1 MSTESEVQEQKTE
14 AQYATQASL
23 ISCVVTNNQGVEL
36 PPLNGDMILGFIHR
50 ESLLS
55 PFMSGVLAISD
66 SADFLN
72 GLDMDGNQ
80 SPIEGGEIVKITV
93 KTPVSKD
100 EAGETYEYK
109 IWKIGNRISIN
120 KKQAY
125 ALALV
130 SEEALLNE
138 TTRVVVRIP
147 SGGKNKKEQPQKSI
161 SGIV

>member
-23 ISCVVTNNQGVEL
+23 ISCIVTNNKGVEL

-80 SPIEGGEIVKITV
+80 SC
-93 KTPVSKD
+93 
-100 EAGETYEYK
+100 
-109 IWKIGNRISIN
+109 
-120 KKQAY
+120 
-125 ALALV
+125 
-130 SEEALLNE
+130 LLY
-138 TTRVVVRIP
+138 TSP
-147 SGGKNKKEQPQKSI
+147 SPRDKHRSRMPS
-161 SGIV
+161 SA

>member
-1 MSTESEVQEQKTE
+1 
-14 AQYATQASL
+14 
-23 ISCVVTNNQGVEL
+23 
-36 PPLNGDMILGFIHR
+36 MILGFIHR

-100 EAGETYEYK
+100 ELVRHMNIKYGKLE
-109 IWKIGNRISIN
+109 IGYQLIKTSICISI
-120 KKQAY
+120 
-125 ALALV
+125 
-130 SEEALLNE
+130 
-138 TTRVVVRIP
+138 
-147 SGGKNKKEQPQKSI
+147 SI
-161 SGIV
+161 RRSIT

>member
-23 ISCVVTNNQGVEL
+23 ISCVVTNNKGVEL

-80 SPIEGGEIVKITV
+80 SPIEGGEIVNYSQNSCIK
-93 KTPVSKD
+93 
-100 EAGETYEYK
+100 
-109 IWKIGNRISIN
+109 R
-120 KKQAY
+120 
-125 ALALV
+125 
-130 SEEALLNE
+130 
-138 TTRVVVRIP
+138 
-147 SGGKNKKEQPQKSI
+147 
-161 SGIV
+161 

>member
-23 ISCVVTNNQGVEL
+23 ISCIVTNNKGVEL

-125 ALALV
+125 ALA
-130 SEEALLNE
+130 
-138 TTRVVVRIP
+138 
-147 SGGKNKKEQPQKSI
+147 
-161 SGIV
+161 